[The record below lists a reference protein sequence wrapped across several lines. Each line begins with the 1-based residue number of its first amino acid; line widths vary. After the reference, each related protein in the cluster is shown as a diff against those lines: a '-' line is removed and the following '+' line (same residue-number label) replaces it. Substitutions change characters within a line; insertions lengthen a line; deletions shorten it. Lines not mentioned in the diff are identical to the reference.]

1 MKHAE
6 SEPAEVE
13 PAEWGEL
20 ERSLFRAGRE
30 EAPAA
35 TRASVLAALGLEGPG
50 PGPGGNGGGGR
61 VHTSE
66 PSRPIPWSPSP
77 AAGGNAGKWLAGVAV
92 AVAIPAAIWLL
103 RPAPSSAGA
112 PESVAVPAT
121 QVEVKDVHA
130 ASQGVPGSASQNPK
144 AQLEGSAQADD
155 AAQNGAA
162 LASAAL
168 AKSAS
173 GAPKAPAPSEARSAL
188 PEGEVQPTSAAAA
201 ASSAEPSLAEEVAL
215 IRRARTQLSSGDAA
229 GALAS
234 LDEHTAR
241 FKKPKLSSEATV
253 LRIDALLRSGKQA
266 EARRLAA
273 PIIASDS
280 PYATRVRTLVGNTA
294 P

>member
-1 MKHAE
+1 VQTAE
-6 SEPAEVE
+6 P
-13 PAEWGEL
+13 P
-20 ERSLFRAGRE
+20 
-30 EAPAA
+30 
-35 TRASVLAALGLEGPG
+35 
-50 PGPGGNGGGGR
+50 
-61 VHTSE
+61 
-66 PSRPIPWSPSP
+66 RPIPWSPSP

-103 RPAPSSAGA
+103 RPASSSEGSAL
-112 PESVAVPAT
+112 ESVAVPTT
-121 QVEVKDVHA
+121 QVEAKDVHA
-130 ASQGVPGSASQNPK
+130 GSQSQQGSAAQNPK
-144 AQLEGSAQADD
+144 AQLDGSAQGND

-162 LASAAL
+162 LDNAASA
-168 AKSAS
+168 KGTS
-173 GAPKAPAPSEARSAL
+173 GTPKAAAPAESRSAL
-188 PEGEVQPTSAAAA
+188 PSGEGQPASASAAAD
-201 ASSAEPSLAEEVAL
+201 SAEPSLAEEVAL
-215 IRRARTQLSSGDAA
+215 IRRARTQLSSGDTA
-229 GALAS
+229 GALAT